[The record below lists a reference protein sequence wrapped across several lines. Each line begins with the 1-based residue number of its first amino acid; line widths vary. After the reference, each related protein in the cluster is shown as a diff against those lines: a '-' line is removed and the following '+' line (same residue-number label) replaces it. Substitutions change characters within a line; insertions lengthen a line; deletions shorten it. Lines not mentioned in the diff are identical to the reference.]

1 MPVNGVPEPSKP
13 VEEKPAVQIIEQT
26 PAAPV
31 AAAPVPE
38 APKLASV
45 NIEAINRQAA
55 QQQQAAKVVPQR
67 KCLTKRELHVSADF
81 SFRKRVIQTLS
92 KKSISK
98 IKLSMITSLLLI
110 QLSYNNSHS
119 QCLSSLPSNH
129 FIIHRNNS

>member
-38 APKLASV
+38 TPKLASV

-55 QQQQAAKVVPQR
+55 QQQQAAKVIPQR
-67 KCLTKRELHVSADF
+67 KCLF
-81 SFRKRVIQTLS
+81 NI
-92 KKSISK
+92 
-98 IKLSMITSLLLI
+98 LLDTV
-110 QLSYNNSHS
+110 
-119 QCLSSLPSNH
+119 
-129 FIIHRNNS
+129 